1 MDKNKWRIVFY
12 LVVAFGIW
20 LFGFYLGRKTIKTP
34 APGVDIVYDTLPPIH
49 DSIPYP
55 NPVAV
60 VKPADTANII
70 KQCVKDGIYTE
81 LFPEKVV
88 TQIVEVTKDDTTA
101 IMKDWATK
109 RYYSEKVFD
118 IDTVGKM
125 TIDAEVQYNRLKM
138 VGYDYRPVQKTV
150 TETRYVVKA
159 FRPYAGVGGA
169 INPWDAEKDPMGK
182 VTAGFFIKEKIGL
195 QADYQHSFKS
205 KKDYVGATILFSF

>member
-1 MDKNKWRIVFY
+1 MSKDAWKVLFY

-20 LFGFYLGRKTIKTP
+20 LLGFYLGRKTIKIP
-34 APGVDIVYDTLPPIH
+34 QPGVEIVYDTLPPIH

-55 NPVAV
+55 KPVTV
-60 VKPADTANII
+60 LRPIDTANII
-70 KQCVKDGIYTE
+70 KQCVKDGIYQE
-81 LFPEKVV
+81 LFPEKII

-101 IMKDWATK
+101 IIKDWATK

-125 TIDAEVQYNRLKM
+125 TVDAEVQYNRLKM

-159 FRPYAGVGGA
+159 FRPFIGVGGA
-169 INPWDAEKDPMGK
+169 VNPWDEKKDPQGA
-182 VTAGFFIKEKIGL
+182 VSAGFFIKEKVGFEV
-195 QADYQHSFKS
+195 DYQHSFKS
-205 KKDYVGATILFSF
+205 KNDYVGGKILFSF